1 MAEEPRVKAGPRLT
15 RPRGGG
21 ERKATFSG
29 GFRPAFSSRKDRFMD
44 PRKTE
49 SRVFWGPLLGWGK
62 RIRGRQVLGPLEG
75 VRAGFVFGLNGV
87 LFFNTES
94 AFKRKIVTRA
104 SSGLASPE
112 AAEVFFFYGVGIF
125 HGIV

>member
-1 MAEEPRVKAGPRLT
+1 MAEEPRVKPGPRLT

-29 GFRPAFSSRKDRFMD
+29 GFRPAFSLRKDRFMD

-49 SRVFWGPLLGWGK
+49 SRVFLGSLLGWGK

-75 VRAGFVFGLNGV
+75 VRAGFLFGLNGEC
-87 LFFNTES
+87 FQTKNRYQSIQYTN
-94 AFKRKIVTRA
+94 
-104 SSGLASPE
+104 
-112 AAEVFFFYGVGIF
+112 
-125 HGIV
+125 